1 MDKRIVLK
9 LALGLASFQLYGQS
23 FREIEILNGEGT
35 IYGEVLWID
44 SQNDSIKEA
53 VVSGA
58 SDNYDH
64 YASLVN
70 NTEGDLSVDSVNQ
83 LEGVSLSSL
92 DKADFNGDGYMD
104 IIMTGYNGT
113 ENVVNLYTNNTDGS
127 YSKTLTDMIGTTN
140 GRIRSADFNNDNLA
154 DVIITGVDTSSTY
167 SARVYLQNAQG
178 GFVLKANT
186 LMENYFGD
194 ITILDGDQDG
204 DLDVLLTGFDL
215 SYAPNAKYYLN
226 DGTGVFTENA
236 NAGFGG
242 AYFTGSSVADY
253 DNDGDEDVLI
263 TGFNSSFSAETFL
276 YENDGNG
283 IFTKLTTMPFEGLY
297 FGTADFVD
305 TDLDGDYEVFITGQ
319 DASSTSKSLFYRNDN
334 GVYTLD
340 QVISDTIMGLS
351 ISSTAWEDY
360 DKDNDLDLIYSGFDT
375 TSSRQIRVYVNE
387 LYEPTYEYAS
397 IVNEEK
403 GNLVL
408 FPNPCEEQFTILTE
422 NRWLDNAT
430 FMIYDLSG
438 KIVVSGKIKSPEQSV
453 SMSGVD
459 AGVYIVHA
467 IVDGKTFIQKVTVK

>member
-1 MDKRIVLK
+1 MLI
-9 LALGLASFQLYGQS
+9 AFQFYGQS
-23 FREIEILNGEGT
+23 FRAVEILNGEGV

-53 VVSGA
+53 VISGA

-70 NTEGDLSVDSVNQ
+70 NTEGDLSVDSINQ

-92 DKADFNGDGYMD
+92 DKADFDGDGYMD
-104 IIMTGYNGT
+104 IIMTGYNGV

-127 YSKTLTDMIGTTN
+127 YTKTLTNMIGTTN

-154 DVIITGVDTSSTY
+154 DVIITGVDTTGTY
-167 SARVYLQNAQG
+167 SARIYLQNAQG
-178 GFVLKANT
+178 DFVIKANT

-194 ITILDGDQDG
+194 ITILDGDNDG
-204 DLDVLLTGFDL
+204 DIDVLLTGFDL
-215 SYAPNAKYYLN
+215 NYAPNAKYYLN
-226 DGTGVFTENA
+226 DGTGVFTENV
-236 NAGFGG
+236 NAGFSG

-283 IFTKLTTMPFEGLY
+283 VFTKLTTMPFEDLY

-305 TDLDGDYEVFITGQ
+305 TDLDGDYEVFISGQ
-319 DASSTSKSLFYRNDN
+319 DASSTSKSFLYRNNN

-340 QVISDTIMGLS
+340 QAISDTIMGLS
-351 ISSTAWEDY
+351 ISSTSWEDY
-360 DKDNDLDLIYSGFDT
+360 DKDSDLDLIYSGFDT
-375 TSSRQIRVYVNE
+375 TSTRQIRVYVNE
-387 LYEPTYEYAS
+387 LYEPTYEYVS
-397 IVNEEK
+397 IESTAN

-408 FPNPCEEQFTILTE
+408 FPNPCNGEFTIKLE
-422 NRWLDNAT
+422 ESVLDNAT
-430 FMIYDLSG
+430 YVVYDLSG
-438 KIVVSGKIKSPEQSV
+438 KVVLSDNLNSSEQKILLPK
-453 SMSGVD
+453 VD
-459 AGVYIVHA
+459 AGVYIVQS
-467 IVDGKTFIQKVTVK
+467 VVNGKTYIQKVTVK